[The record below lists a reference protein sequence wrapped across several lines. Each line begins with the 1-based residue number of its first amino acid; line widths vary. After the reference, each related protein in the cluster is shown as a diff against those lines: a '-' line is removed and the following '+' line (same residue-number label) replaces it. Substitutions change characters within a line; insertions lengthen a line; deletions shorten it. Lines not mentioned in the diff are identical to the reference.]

1 MCRCL
6 IPYNITAR
14 EFSSPNRLLCDT
26 FIRVHAPRIPIFAA
40 AFKYLILEALG
51 TNVEDT
57 PVGVFG
63 NPSEGKVFLVTMLDH
78 SPKTFF
84 PMRGTRPKYVQ

>member
-6 IPYNITAR
+6 ITYNITAR
-14 EFSSPNRLLCDT
+14 DFCSPNRLLCDT
-26 FIRVHAPRIPIFAA
+26 FHICT
-40 AFKYLILEALG
+40 AFKYLILEAHG
-51 TNVEDT
+51 TVVEDT

-63 NPSEGKVFLVTMLDH
+63 NPFEGKVFLVTMLDH

-84 PMRGTRPKYVQ
+84 PMRGTRPKYVQY